1 MSAMM
6 NKYLA
11 SHDEERRL
19 AHRQELKRAI
29 AENQVKADRIAE
41 LRGIVAKLNA
51 DSDIAANEHSAA
63 AGVLQAELDA
73 LDQEHVDAILASKQS
88 PAKAL
93 ERRGEILNELA
104 KLNTELELRCE
115 ANKRSIQPIE
125 KQIHDLSIELAQGA
139 TLKSKLVDLAS
150 PEVRRKR
157 LLNSHRLR
165 VADMSLQECNRMVG
179 ILLDNMAPHK
189 ENAKRGFNVS
199 SDKAITQAKL
209 SDWQFVLS
217 AVQAEIAE
225 LRDTDRE
232 IEAESLFE

>member
-1 MSAMM
+1 MGSI
-6 NKYLA
+6 NRYLA
-11 SHDEERRL
+11 GADEERRL

-104 KLNTELELRCE
+104 RLNQALELRCE

-125 KQIHDLSIELAQGA
+125 GEIHRLTIAVAEGA
-139 TLKSKLVDLAS
+139 TLKSKLCVLAS

-179 ILLDNMAPHK
+179 ILSNNLASHN
-189 ENAKRGFNVS
+189 ENAKRGFDVS
-199 SDKAITQAKL
+199 SDQAITQAKL
-209 SDWQFVLS
+209 SDWQFVLA

-225 LRDTDRE
+225 LREADKE
-232 IEAESLFE
+232 IERESLFE